1 MWLFMLTLIR
11 FSTNTQFVAF
21 PDCLKYFLLKWN
33 VCISNRGTFIS
44 RNPENKWTFW
54 GLFQNLAANL
64 SFTAPGSGSH
74 GAGPWFGVPRH
85 WALVRGPTAL
95 GPGSGSHGAGPWF
108 GVPRRWALVRGPTA
122 LGPGS
127 GSHGAGPW
135 FGVPRRWTHP
145 YFCLLKLRQKSST
158 VCSRTRGLILL
169 SQSCTWL
176 VHTSKSTAAEVSRNN
191 ALKTKDLSTEWK
203 VSFMFRIEQLRFTNN
218 KH

>member
-1 MWLFMLTLIR
+1 MHFRWHVTFHVDINSLQHKYAIRSFSWLFEIL
-11 FSTNTQFVAF
+11 FVEMK
-21 PDCLKYFLLKWN
+21 CLHLK
-33 VCISNRGTFIS
+33 S
-44 RNPENKWTFW
+44 RNIHQQESWEQVDILRFVSK
-54 GLFQNLAANL
+54 
-64 SFTAPGSGSH
+64 PGRELVVYC
-74 GAGPWFGVPRH
+74 AWFGVPRR

-95 GPGSGSHGAGPWF
+95 GPGSGSHGVGPWF

>member
-108 GVPRRWALVRGPTA
+108 GVPRRW
-122 LGPGS
+122 
-127 GSHGAGPW
+127 
-135 FGVPRRWTHP
+135 THP